1 MRVSIRAP
9 HEGAVGEAT
18 GGREAV
24 TDSASAVISSLPVI
38 ACVCVSLPD
47 RDGGSPDV
55 CVGAIHL
62 VVFCVTRPS
71 HPGRSG
77 DVRRGLL

>member
-24 TDSASAVISSLPVI
+24 ADSASAVISDSSAVCLYVVI

-47 RDGGSPDV
+47 RDGGSPDLS
-55 CVGAIHL
+55 VGAIHL
-62 VVFCVTRPS
+62 AVFV
-71 HPGRSG
+71 
-77 DVRRGLL
+77 